1 MVRAA
6 LLATLL
12 ALGACADTGY
22 RTEPLPPAESERSG
36 VVEEVRAVPLDSRIG
51 STAGTVIG
59 GTVGGTAGRTVGSGR
74 GSQTTA
80 VVGAVVGSIAGNMM
94 GDRAGSSEGVEITL
108 RLDNGRQLIVVQ
120 PAGETFKPG
129 ERVRVVSDAKGTR
142 VTH

>member
-22 RTEPLPPAESERSG
+22 RTEPLPPAESERAG
-36 VVEEVRAVPLDSRIG
+36 VLEEVRTVPLDSRVG

-59 GTVGGTAGRTVGSGR
+59 GTVGATAGRTAGGGR
-74 GSQTTA
+74 GAQAST
-80 VVGAVVGSIAGNMM
+80 VVGAVVGSIAGNMA
-94 GDRAGSSEGVEITL
+94 GDRIGLGEGLELTV

-129 ERVRVVSDAKGTR
+129 ERVRVLSDARGTR
-142 VTH
+142 VVH